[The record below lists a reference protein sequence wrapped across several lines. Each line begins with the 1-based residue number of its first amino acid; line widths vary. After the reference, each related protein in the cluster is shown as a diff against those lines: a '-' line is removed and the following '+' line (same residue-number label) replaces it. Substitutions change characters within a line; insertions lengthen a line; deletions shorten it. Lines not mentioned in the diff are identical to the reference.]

1 MKLPSLIKMMLLCLS
16 ISLAACTY
24 TTQLGEKFL
33 PDSEYNTLLVKADS
47 AMHDGEWAKA
57 AAFYEKA
64 VQLKPGNWDL
74 KLKQAQAYRND
85 GKLSQAYNAYQMI
98 IDAKTASPYAND
110 ITLKTAKENQAKLG
124 FKVEPI
130 VSVPATS
137 STVSPEAPKATEPEM
152 AESHEQTLNA
162 AAKPQEAKAEPE
174 AIPAKPLA
182 STTLVE
188 EGQHPLASKPDVNQ
202 SKLVM
207 DEVAAWAKAW
217 ASKNV
222 DIYFAHYVDG
232 FAGEYGNSTAW
243 QKSRKAKILK
253 SKPIK
258 ISFSDIQINNISA
271 ELVEVTFKQTYQS
284 GGYQDVGSKTLE
296 MTKVKDRWLI
306 TKELFK

>member
-1 MKLPSLIKMMLLCLS
+1 MKLHSLIKMMLLCFS
-16 ISLAACTY
+16 ISLAACSY

-33 PDSEYNTLLVKADS
+33 PDSEYNALLVKADA

-57 AAFYEKA
+57 AASYEKA
-64 VQLKPGNWDL
+64 LQLKPSNWDL
-74 KLKQAQAYRND
+74 KLRQAQAYRND

-124 FKVEPI
+124 FKVEAI
-130 VSVPATS
+130 VSVPTASNT
-137 STVSPEAPKATEPEM
+137 TSPEAPIATEPEM
-152 AESHEQTLNA
+152 AESHEQTLVVE
-162 AAKPQEAKAEPE
+162 AKPQEAKAELE
-174 AIPAKPLA
+174 AIPAEPLA
-182 STTLVE
+182 NASLVE
-188 EGQHPLASKPDVNQ
+188 EGQLLAASKPDVNQ

-207 DEVAAWAKAW
+207 DEVTAWAKAW
-217 ASKNV
+217 AGKNV

-232 FAGEYGNSTAW
+232 FAGEFSNSTAW

-253 SKPIK
+253 SKQIK

-271 ELVEVTFKQTYQS
+271 ELVEVSFKQTYHS
-284 GGYQDVGSKTLE
+284 AGYQDVVSKTLE
-296 MTKVKDRWLI
+296 MNKVKGRWLI